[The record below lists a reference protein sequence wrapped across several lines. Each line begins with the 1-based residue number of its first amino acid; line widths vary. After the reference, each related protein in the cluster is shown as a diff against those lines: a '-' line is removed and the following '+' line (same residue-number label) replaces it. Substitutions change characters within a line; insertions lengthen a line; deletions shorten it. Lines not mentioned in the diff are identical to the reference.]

1 MPLLTFNEWIWCI
14 IQLQTLIEHGAMTLV
29 VPGSLPLGCF
39 ATILTIGMSPN
50 EEDYDPATGCLK
62 GWNEFNRYHN
72 EFLVKELD
80 RLRHLHPHATII
92 YGDYYN
98 TALQVFLSPPL
109 FGVRFALHSS
119 HLYDV
124 KCTSSS
130 SALGSIIISLDLHF
144 FFTCGTHT
152 CVVWISNLA
161 N

>member
-14 IQLQTLIEHGAMTLV
+14 IESQTLIEHGATTLV

-39 ATILTIGMSPN
+39 ASILTIGLSPN

-80 RLRHLHPHATII
+80 RLRHLYPHATII

-98 TALQVFLSPPL
+98 TALQVFLSPLL
-109 FGVRFALHSS
+109 FGVCFALHSS
-119 HLYDV
+119 HLYVV
-124 KCTSSS
+124 KYTSSS
-130 SALGSIIISLDLHF
+130 SSLGPIIISLDFHF
-144 FFTCGTHT
+144 SFFYLHT
-152 CVVWISNLA
+152 CVVGISNFA
-161 N
+161 I